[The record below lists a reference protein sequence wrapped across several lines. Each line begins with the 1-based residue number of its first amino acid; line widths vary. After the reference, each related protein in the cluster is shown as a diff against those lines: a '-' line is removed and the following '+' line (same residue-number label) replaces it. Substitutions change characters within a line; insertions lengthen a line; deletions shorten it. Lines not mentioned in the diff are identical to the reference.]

1 MYIPERFKKKGLSN
15 KWSGLMNRKKT
26 NIGEI
31 PGEPVFMGEQMVE
44 KPSIEIIKY
53 SRTGVVE
60 KSIDS
65 IKEVDNFIDEEGI
78 IWINVI
84 GLHDTELIKR
94 VSEMFSFHILLTED
108 IVNTEQRPKMEEYDD
123 ALFFIIKMLRYDDS
137 NDLGVIN
144 EQLSIVLKSNLI
156 ITFQEKP
163 GDVFEPVRERI
174 RKGRGRIRS
183 SGPDYLA
190 YVLLDTV
197 IDNYIY
203 IMERTGEHIEDIED
217 ELVSEAKN
225 NTVARIYHFKQR
237 INFFR
242 KMMRPA
248 GEFVTQLSKL
258 ETHLIQESTYP
269 FLKDLQDNSKQALER
284 IETDREMLSDQLNIY
299 NTLMNNHLSE
309 IMKVLTIFSAVF
321 IPLTFL
327 AGIYGTN
334 FDYLPELHYKYSYLI
349 FWIVIVF
356 MVVGMLLF
364 FKKKRWI

>member
-1 MYIPERFKKKGLSN
+1 
-15 KWSGLMNRKKT
+15 
-26 NIGEI
+26 
-31 PGEPVFMGEQMVE
+31 
-44 KPSIEIIKY
+44 
-53 SRTGVVE
+53 
-60 KSIDS
+60 
-65 IKEVDNFIDEEGI
+65 
-78 IWINVI
+78 
-84 GLHDTELIKR
+84 
-94 VSEMFSFHILLTED
+94 
-108 IVNTEQRPKMEEYDD
+108 
-123 ALFFIIKMLRYDDS
+123 
-137 NDLGVIN
+137 
-144 EQLSIVLKSNLI
+144 
-156 ITFQEKP
+156 
-163 GDVFEPVRERI
+163 
-174 RKGRGRIRS
+174 
-183 SGPDYLA
+183 
-190 YVLLDTV
+190 V

-217 ELVSEAKN
+217 ELVSEAIN
-225 NTVARIYHFKQR
+225 DTVARIYHFKQR

-258 ETHLIQESTYP
+258 ESHLIQESTHP

-284 IETDREMLSDQLNIY
+284 IETYREMLSDQLNIY

-349 FWIVIVF
+349 FWIIIVC
-356 MVVGMLLF
+356 MVTGMLLF